1 MTNKTKK
8 ILKNCISK
16 VFCLYRESRKLLM
29 NAIYRQ
35 FTKRREINGGIGAQ
49 FKYAIITQPHPP
61 LNQDFVLKMIKLSF
75 SNHVRVIYDADLPSY
90 RPAEALRKVSYLPT
104 LSILSNWWGDF
115 THKIVKIPLMK
126 TGIQPSCSN
135 ADKTWN
141 AKYFLVKWETVLK
154 KFRAGHKTASF

>member
-1 MTNKTKK
+1 MYLKWPIKQKRYWK
-8 ILKNCISK
+8 IVYQKFSTYIGKVGNCLWTPSTVNLQSDVK
-16 VFCLYRESRKLLM
+16 STEESARNL
-29 NAIYRQ
+29 N
-35 FTKRREINGGIGAQ
+35 T
-49 FKYAIITQPHPP
+49 P